1 MNSRVEKFSDLENET
16 ELPSRVARNQSL
28 YNDLSVPDFSNMK
41 PNDNIRVI
49 ENTGNRI
56 DLSKIR
62 DYLESNNEEEVQN
75 KNVVVKDDI
84 EVIPSNDLFYDEKD
98 YDINSILE
106 KAKEKKE
113 SYYEDEKHKKL
124 RDTQYDILS
133 KIKVYDEV
141 EDESEPTEKVEL
153 NTNERTLIDLVN
165 TVTKNKTDL
174 LEELK
179 KGSENTIVTSP
190 INEESNDEIIKDAIE
205 ESKKEEIS
213 DLLKEFENNKKE
225 SNEDLINELE
235 KSKKDINTDLFKEF
249 KSDEKKEESF
259 ELKEVDNDETS
270 IKNLDK
276 SFYTNSM
283 SFSKEDFEG
292 FDELE
297 KSVKKNNKM
306 VKLGIFA
313 LVILALATI
322 FIVLK
327 YVLNLF

>member
-1 MNSRVEKFSDLENET
+1 MNSRVEKYDNLENDT
-16 ELPSRVARNQSL
+16 EIPSRVARNQNL
-28 YNDLSVPDFSNMK
+28 YNELSMSDFSDLK
-41 PNDNIRVI
+41 PNDNVKVI

-56 DLSKIR
+56 DLNKIK
-62 DYLESNNEEEVQN
+62 DYLESNEEEEIQTRS
-75 KNVVVKDDI
+75 VVVKDDI
-84 EVIPSNDLFYDEKD
+84 NTASEDELFYDEKD
-98 YDINSILE
+98 YDINAILE
-106 KAKEKKE
+106 KAKENKE

-133 KIKVYDEV
+133 KIKVYDEI
-141 EDESEPTEKVEL
+141 ENEESPEEKIEL
-153 NTNERTLIDLVN
+153 NTEEKTLIDLIN

-190 INEESNDEIIKDAIE
+190 INEEGNDEIISDAIE
-205 ESKKEEIS
+205 EAKREPEKIVFSKEEI
-213 DLLKEFENNKKE
+213 LKEFAPEDTNEN
-225 SNEDLINELE
+225 
-235 KSKKDINTDLFKEF
+235 LFKELNS
-249 KSDEKKEESF
+249 KEEKLEVKKKKKEDTF
-259 ELKEVDNDETS
+259 ELKEMDNDEVS
-270 IKNLDK
+270 IKNLDS

-297 KSVKKNNKM
+297 KTVKKNNKM
-306 VKLGIFA
+306 VKLGIVA
-313 LVILALATI
+313 LILLALATI

>member
-1 MNSRVEKFSDLENET
+1 MNSRLEKYDNSENNT
-16 ELPSRVARNQSL
+16 EIPSRVARNQSL
-28 YNDLSVPDFSNMK
+28 YNELSMSDFSDMK
-41 PNDNIRVI
+41 PNDNMKVI

-56 DLSKIR
+56 DLNKIK
-62 DYLESNNEEEVQN
+62 DYLESNEEEMVQA
-75 KNVVVKDDI
+75 KSVVVKDDI
-84 EVIPSNDLFYDEKD
+84 NSIPENELFYEEKD

-106 KAKEKKE
+106 KAKENKE

-133 KIKVYDEV
+133 KIKVYDE
-141 EDESEPTEKVEL
+141 EEEEKEEEKVEL
-153 NTNERTLIDLVN
+153 NTEEKTLIDLIN

-179 KGSENTIVTSP
+179 KGNENTIVTSP
-190 INEESNDEIIKDAIE
+190 IDEESNDKIINEAIE
-205 ESKKEEIS
+205 ESKKDSEKIVFSKEE
-213 DLLKEFENNKKE
+213 LVKELAPGNNE
-225 SNEDLINELE
+225 E
-235 KSKKDINTDLFKEF
+235 DLFKELNS
-249 KSDEKKEESF
+249 KEEKLEAPIEKKEDTF

-270 IKNLDK
+270 IKNIDS

-292 FDELE
+292 FEELE
-297 KSVKKNNKM
+297 KTVKKNNKM
-306 VKLGIFA
+306 VKLGIIA
-313 LVILALATI
+313 LVLLALATI

>member
-1 MNSRVEKFSDLENET
+1 MNSRVEKYDNLENDT
-16 ELPSRVARNQSL
+16 EIPSRVARNQNL
-28 YNDLSVPDFSNMK
+28 YNELSMSDFSDLK
-41 PNDNIRVI
+41 PNDNVKVI

-56 DLSKIR
+56 DLNKIK
-62 DYLESNNEEEVQN
+62 DYLESNEEEEIQTRS
-75 KNVVVKDDI
+75 VVVKDDI
-84 EVIPSNDLFYDEKD
+84 NTASEDELFYDEKD
-98 YDINSILE
+98 YDINAILE
-106 KAKEKKE
+106 KAKENKE

-133 KIKVYDEV
+133 KIKVYDEI
-141 EDESEPTEKVEL
+141 ENEESPEEKIEL
-153 NTNERTLIDLVN
+153 NTEEKTLIDLIN

-190 INEESNDEIIKDAIE
+190 INEEGNDEIISDAIE
-205 ESKKEEIS
+205 EAKREPEKIVFSKEEI
-213 DLLKEFENNKKE
+213 LKEFAPEDTNEN
-225 SNEDLINELE
+225 
-235 KSKKDINTDLFKEF
+235 LFKELNS
-249 KSDEKKEESF
+249 KEEKLEVPIEKKEDTF
-259 ELKEVDNDETS
+259 ELKEMDNDEVS
-270 IKNLDK
+270 IKNLDS

-297 KSVKKNNKM
+297 KTVKKNNKM
-306 VKLGIFA
+306 VKLGIVA
-313 LVILALATI
+313 LILLALATI

>member
-1 MNSRVEKFSDLENET
+1 VNSMNTRVEKYDSSENDT
-16 ELPSRVARNQSL
+16 EIPSRVARNQNL
-28 YNDLSVPDFSNMK
+28 YNELSMSDFSDLK
-41 PNDNIRVI
+41 PNDNVKVI

-56 DLSKIR
+56 DLSKIK
-62 DYLESNNEEEVQN
+62 DYLESNEEEEIQT

-84 EVIPSNDLFYDEKD
+84 DTVTEDELFYDEKD
-98 YDINSILE
+98 YDINAILE
-106 KAKEKKE
+106 KAKENKE

-141 EDESEPTEKVEL
+141 EDEEPVEEKVEL
-153 NTNERTLIDLVN
+153 NTEEKTLIDLIN

-190 INEESNDEIIKDAIE
+190 INEESNDEIISEAIE
-205 ESKKEEIS
+205 ESKKEPEKIVFSKEEI
-213 DLLKEFENNKKE
+213 LRELKPEETNN
-225 SNEDLINELE
+225 
-235 KSKKDINTDLFKEF
+235 DLFDFKEIETEPE
-249 KSDEKKEESF
+249 KLEAPVEKKEDTF
-259 ELKEVDNDETS
+259 ELKEMDNDEVS

-292 FDELE
+292 FEELE
-297 KSVKKNNKM
+297 KTVKKNNKM
-306 VKLGIFA
+306 VK
-313 LVILALATI
+313 
-322 FIVLK
+322 K
-327 YVLNLF
+327 KRRMNMMY

>member
-1 MNSRVEKFSDLENET
+1 MNSRFEKFSELENND

-28 YNDLSVPDFSNMK
+28 YNELSMSDFSDMK
-41 PNDNIRVI
+41 PNDNVKVI
-49 ENTGNRI
+49 ENTGKRI
-56 DLSKIR
+56 DLSKIK
-62 DYLESNNEEEVQN
+62 DYLESNEEEKVQT
-75 KNVVVKDDI
+75 KSVVVKDDI
-84 EVIPSNDLFYDEKD
+84 DVIPDNELFYEEKD

-106 KAKEKKE
+106 KAKENKE

-133 KIKVYDEV
+133 KIKVYDE
-141 EDESEPTEKVEL
+141 EEKEADEEKVEL
-153 NTNERTLIDLVN
+153 NTEEQTLIDLIN

-179 KGSENTIVTSP
+179 KGTENTIVTSP
-190 INEESNDEIIKDAIE
+190 INEESNDKIISEAIE
-205 ESKKEEIS
+205 EAKNDSEKIIFSQE
-213 DLLKEFENNKKE
+213 
-225 SNEDLINELE
+225 ELE
-235 KSKKDINTDLFKEF
+235 KELGPDKTEENLFKEF
-249 KSDEKKEESF
+249 DFKEEKLEAPVEKKEDTF
-259 ELKEVDNDETS
+259 ELKEVDNDETNV
-270 IKNLDK
+270 KNLDK

-297 KSVKKNNKM
+297 KTVKKNNKM
-306 VKLGIFA
+306 VKLGIIS
-313 LVILALATI
+313 LVLLALATI

>member
-1 MNSRVEKFSDLENET
+1 MNSRVEKYDNPENNT
-16 ELPSRVARNQSL
+16 EIPSRVARNQNL
-28 YNDLSVPDFSNMK
+28 YNELSMSDFSDLK
-41 PNDNIRVI
+41 PNDNVKVI

-56 DLSKIR
+56 DLNKIK
-62 DYLESNNEEEVQN
+62 DYLESNEEEKIQS
-75 KNVVVKDDI
+75 KSVVVKDDI
-84 EVIPSNDLFYDEKD
+84 ETVSNDELFYDEKD
-98 YDINSILE
+98 YDINAILE
-106 KAKEKKE
+106 KAKENKE

-133 KIKVYDEV
+133 KIKVYDET
-141 EDESEPTEKVEL
+141 EDEEPIEEKVEL
-153 NTNERTLIDLVN
+153 NTDEKTLIDLIN

-190 INEESNDEIIKDAIE
+190 INEEGNDEIISEAIE
-205 ESKKEEIS
+205 ESKKEPEKMIFSKDEI
-213 DLLKEFENNKKE
+213 LKELAP
-225 SNEDLINELE
+225 EDTG
-235 KSKKDINTDLFKEF
+235 KDLFKELNS
-249 KSDEKKEESF
+249 KEEKLEVPVDKKEDIF
-259 ELKEVDNDETS
+259 ELKEMGNDEAS

-297 KSVKKNNKM
+297 KTVKKNNKM
-306 VKLGIFA
+306 VKLGIVA
-313 LVILALATI
+313 LVLLALATI

>member
-1 MNSRVEKFSDLENET
+1 MNSRLEKYDNSENNT
-16 ELPSRVARNQSL
+16 EIPSRVARNQSL
-28 YNDLSVPDFSNMK
+28 YNELSMSDFSYMK
-41 PNDNIRVI
+41 PNDNMKVI

-56 DLSKIR
+56 DLNKIK
-62 DYLESNNEEEVQN
+62 DYLESNEEEIVQA
-75 KNVVVKDDI
+75 KSVVVKDDI
-84 EVIPSNDLFYDEKD
+84 NSIPENELFYEEKD

-106 KAKEKKE
+106 KARENKE

-133 KIKVYDEV
+133 KIKVYDE
-141 EDESEPTEKVEL
+141 EEEIKEEEKVEL
-153 NTNERTLIDLVN
+153 NTEERTLIDLIN

-179 KGSENTIVTSP
+179 KGNENTIVTSP
-190 INEESNDEIIKDAIE
+190 INEESNDKIISEAIE
-205 ESKKEEIS
+205 ESKKDPEKIVFSKEELI
-213 DLLKEFENNKKE
+213 KELAPENNE
-225 SNEDLINELE
+225 EN
-235 KSKKDINTDLFKEF
+235 LFKELNS
-249 KSDEKKEESF
+249 KEEKLEVPLEKKEDTF

-292 FDELE
+292 FEELE
-297 KSVKKNNKM
+297 KTVKKNNKM
-306 VKLGIFA
+306 VKLGIIA
-313 LVILALATI
+313 LVLLALATI

>member
-1 MNSRVEKFSDLENET
+1 MNSRVEKYDNPENNT
-16 ELPSRVARNQSL
+16 EIPSRVARNQNL
-28 YNDLSVPDFSNMK
+28 YNELSMSDFSDLK
-41 PNDNIRVI
+41 PNDNVKVI

-56 DLSKIR
+56 DLNKIK
-62 DYLESNNEEEVQN
+62 DYLESNEEEKIQS
-75 KNVVVKDDI
+75 KSVVVKDDI
-84 EVIPSNDLFYDEKD
+84 ETVSNDELFYDEKD
-98 YDINSILE
+98 YDINAILE
-106 KAKEKKE
+106 KAKENKE

-133 KIKVYDEV
+133 KIKVYDET
-141 EDESEPTEKVEL
+141 EDEEPVEEKVEL
-153 NTNERTLIDLVN
+153 NTDEKTLIDLIN

-190 INEESNDEIIKDAIE
+190 INEEGNDEIISEAIE
-205 ESKKEEIS
+205 ESKKEPEKMIFSKDEI
-213 DLLKEFENNKKE
+213 LKELAP
-225 SNEDLINELE
+225 EDT
-235 KSKKDINTDLFKEF
+235 SKGLFKELNS
-249 KSDEKKEESF
+249 KEEKLEVPVDKKEDTF
-259 ELKEVDNDETS
+259 ELKEMGNDEAS

-297 KSVKKNNKM
+297 KTVKKNNKM
-306 VKLGIFA
+306 VKLGIVA
-313 LVILALATI
+313 LVLLALATI